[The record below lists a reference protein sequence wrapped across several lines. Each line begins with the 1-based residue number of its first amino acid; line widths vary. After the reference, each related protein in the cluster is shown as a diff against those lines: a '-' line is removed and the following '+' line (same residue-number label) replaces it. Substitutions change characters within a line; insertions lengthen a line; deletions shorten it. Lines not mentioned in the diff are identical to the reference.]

1 MNETSGF
8 YLKRGAGLVI
18 AVLLAWGV
26 TLSGGG
32 HDYPVGWV
40 YIALFVLTGALT
52 FIARGTY
59 MWIAAVW
66 LGAFLVV
73 CFGPRPLPDNLLLG
87 AVIVGLQFLS
97 AVLTGGLLGQ
107 WLRYQFAKRRG
118 APLPLLQTANML
130 LVSGLFL
137 LLLPVLAFLLLAGV
151 TIENESLV
159 TVLMFVPGQTPFLL
173 PALLAGVLC
182 GFWVRQLAV
191 EPDVR
196 IWALLLMILS
206 VVLIVLALSLRFVF
220 GYLEWHGLLP
230 S

>member
-1 MNETSGF
+1 MDETTGF
-8 YLKRGAGLVI
+8 YLKRAAGLVI

-26 TLSGGG
+26 TSLSSG
-32 HDYPVGWV
+32 HAYPVGWI
-40 YIALFVLTGALT
+40 YIALFVLSGALT

-73 CFGPRPLPDNLLLG
+73 WFGPQPLPDNVLLG
-87 AVIVGLQFLS
+87 VIIVSLQYLS

-107 WLRYQFAKRRG
+107 WLRYQLAKRRG
-118 APLPLLQTANML
+118 RPLPMLPTANML

-137 LLLPVLAFLLLAGV
+137 LLLPVLAFLLLAGA

-159 TVLMFVPGQTPFLL
+159 TVLMFVPGQMPFLL

-182 GFWVRQLAV
+182 GYWVRQLAS
-191 EPDVR
+191 ESGVR
-196 IWALLLMILS
+196 VWALQLMILS
-206 VVLIVLALSLRFVF
+206 IVLIALALSLRFVF

>member
-1 MNETSGF
+1 MDETTGF
-8 YLKRGAGLVI
+8 YLKRAAGLVI

-26 TLSGGG
+26 TSSSSG
-32 HDYPVGWV
+32 HAYPVGWI
-40 YIALFVLTGALT
+40 YIALFFLSGALT

-73 CFGPRPLPDNLLLG
+73 WFGPRPLPDNLLLG
-87 AVIVGLQFLS
+87 AIIVGLQYLS

-107 WLRYQFAKRRG
+107 WLRYQLAKRRG
-118 APLPLLQTANML
+118 LPLPLLPTANMI

-137 LLLPVLAFLLLAGV
+137 LLLPVLAFLLLAGAS
-151 TIENESLV
+151 IENESLV

-173 PALLAGVLC
+173 PSLLAGVLC
-182 GFWVRQLAV
+182 GYWVRQLAV
-191 EPDVR
+191 EPDAR
-196 IWALLLMILS
+196 NWALLLMILS
-206 VVLIVLALSLRFVF
+206 IVLIVLALSLRFVF

>member
-118 APLPLLQTANML
+118 APLPRERSRPPLRNGKRTRQRHPAALEQR
-130 LVSGLFL
+130 
-137 LLLPVLAFLLLAGV
+137 AGDRP
-151 TIENESLV
+151 TTE
-159 TVLMFVPGQTPFLL
+159 Q
-173 PALLAGVLC
+173 
-182 GFWVRQLAV
+182 AV
-191 EPDVR
+191 
-196 IWALLLMILS
+196 
-206 VVLIVLALSLRFVF
+206 
-220 GYLEWHGLLP
+220 
-230 S
+230 